1 MNLARTALVVST
13 TFALLLGGVPA
24 ALAAPTPPVDLPELS
39 GPAEPAATA
48 GAPALSLHGGSGT
61 DAAPAGVPAPAAAED
76 PAAGGL
82 AGAASAGAHPTTV

>member
-48 GAPALSLHGGSGT
+48 GAPAGPPDPTSGR
-61 DAAPAGVPAPAAAED
+61 VER
-76 PAAGGL
+76 
-82 AGAASAGAHPTTV
+82 V